1 MHNPIN
7 RFSASIYKLNA
18 IYVAMK
24 QDNCHLILHKQD
36 NSNCLGDAM
45 LSTQVTFNISRVS
58 LVHNQMNRKYQK
70 INNGL
75 KEIIIFITRA
85 KHNYVNTI
93 M

>member
-1 MHNPIN
+1 
-7 RFSASIYKLNA
+7 
-18 IYVAMK
+18 
-24 QDNCHLILHKQD
+24 
-36 NSNCLGDAM
+36 M